1 MQEGP
6 ERGRSRGLPRGCGL
20 WISSQGTSS
29 PHSHGHLKSGFQCG
43 APGRL
48 GAALVE
54 EDLGFGIPP
63 HTHTHIPRLVNFR
76 TGDRSRFPPPSPME
90 TWKRGKAGLLMAGF
104 RSQEVTPPPSPRAS
118 CLLF

>member
-29 PHSHGHLKSGFQCG
+29 PHSHGHLKSGFRCG

-54 EDLGFGIPP
+54 EDLGFGTQSSSPPPPP
-63 HTHTHIPRLVNFR
+63 HTSI
-76 TGDRSRFPPPSPME
+76 
-90 TWKRGKAGLLMAGF
+90 GKL
-104 RSQEVTPPPSPRAS
+104 
-118 CLLF
+118 